1 MNVRKL
7 DRSYINNYKSII
19 GENMNSTNW
28 KVIFILIVVINI
40 ITIILYLKSKKEYY
54 KNLND
59 ILISFKNNIEN
70 KNIPKIYFEQYE
82 EVFQKIQEKKDKFL
96 KITDKLEE
104 YKNEQKAM
112 YTSLISKT
120 LQLESTN
127 KILEKRVA
135 NISDLNSLTR
145 GALSII
151 EIERSLDII
160 LDAYFILTGIDKI
173 ILFLW
178 EDGVL
183 NKKKVKGEFELNL
196 KEDEIFFIEKSTD
209 FTREKYDEIYSKISQ
224 KFILSKGEVV
234 IETPLVVKEKELG
247 VIYIIETKKNRGE
260 IGELDEEIMLALSLQ
275 ISISINNAQNY
286 RELLIKE
293 RLSQELEMASH
304 IQREIIP
311 KEFNSI
317 PELSVS
323 SYFAPAKE
331 MGGDYYDYYI
341 YEDGKIAITIGDA
354 SGKGIPAAFLMAVT
368 RSTLRTL
375 TTLDYK
381 VSEELSLLN
390 KIIYNDISDSMFIT
404 VMHTKFSPKTSMF
417 KYSNAGHNPILYY
430 NSKKDTVSLL
440 SLKGVA
446 VGFVEGYPYIE
457 DKIKLGKD
465 DILFLYTDGVTELAN
480 EKKELYGVEKLK
492 EKIYENRHFEVEKI
506 KENILISLKE
516 FRNKEEQSDDITF
529 VILKKNT

>member
-1 MNVRKL
+1 
-7 DRSYINNYKSII
+7 
-19 GENMNSTNW
+19 MNSTHW

-70 KNIPKIYFEQYE
+70 KNIPKVYFEQYE

-127 KILEKRVA
+127 RILEKRVA

-145 GALSII
+145 GALSVI

-178 EDGVL
+178 EDGAL
-183 NKKKVKGEFELNL
+183 KKKKVKGEFELNL
-196 KEDEIFFIEKSTD
+196 REDEIFFSEKAID
-209 FTREKYDEIYSKISQ
+209 FTREKYDEIYSKISK

-247 VIYIIETKKNRGE
+247 VIYIIETRKNRGE

-293 RLSQELEMASH
+293 RVSQELEMASR

-331 MGGDYYDYYI
+331 MGGDYYDYYKQ
-341 YEDGKIAITIGDA
+341 Y
-354 SGKGIPAAFLMAVT
+354 
-368 RSTLRTL
+368 
-375 TTLDYK
+375 
-381 VSEELSLLN
+381 N
-390 KIIYNDISDSMFIT
+390 KPN
-404 VMHTKFSPKTSMF
+404 
-417 KYSNAGHNPILYY
+417 N
-430 NSKKDTVSLL
+430 
-440 SLKGVA
+440 
-446 VGFVEGYPYIE
+446 
-457 DKIKLGKD
+457 
-465 DILFLYTDGVTELAN
+465 
-480 EKKELYGVEKLK
+480 
-492 EKIYENRHFEVEKI
+492 
-506 KENILISLKE
+506 
-516 FRNKEEQSDDITF
+516 
-529 VILKKNT
+529 